1 MAPDPPALKLRRPLD
16 SPLLLVGGPNCL
28 QILVDQF
35 KPLLARRL
43 EAGDEVGQR
52 VESLPWEVGGKLAI
66 SHSRGEKTC
75 SNAISSTGVRRR
87 PPVRGM
93 NRVSTNSARMI
104 PCYRLKR
111 RLGRSACDST
121 SLTRGCGYCGTVDE
135 PNESCREVPYVK
147 IRSGDLRG

>member
-1 MAPDPPALKLRRPLD
+1 MAPDPPALKLRSCVAPSIRR
-16 SPLLLVGGPNCL
+16 SC
-28 QILVDQF
+28 
-35 KPLLARRL
+35 LLAALTVCRYSSTSSSLSSREGLKPGTRL
-43 EAGDEVGQR
+43 ASEW
-52 VESLPWEVGGKLAI
+52 SHFLGKLAI
-66 SHSRGEKTC
+66 SHSTSEMMC

-104 PCYRLKR
+104 PCHHLKR

-121 SLTRGCGYCGTVDE
+121 SLMRGCGYCGTVDE

>member
-1 MAPDPPALKLRRPLD
+1 MAPDPPALKLRSCVAPSIRR
-16 SPLLLVGGPNCL
+16 SC
-28 QILVDQF
+28 
-35 KPLLARRL
+35 LLAALTVCRYSSTSSSLSSREGLKPGTRL
-43 EAGDEVGQR
+43 ASEW
-52 VESLPWEVGGKLAI
+52 SHFPGKLAI
-66 SHSRGEKTC
+66 SHSTSEMMC

-104 PCYRLKR
+104 PCHHLKR

-121 SLTRGCGYCGTVDE
+121 SLMRGCGYCGTVDE

>member
-1 MAPDPPALKLRRPLD
+1 MAPDPPALKLRRALD

-43 EAGDEVGQR
+43 KAGYEVGQR
-52 VESLPWEVGGKLAI
+52 VESLPWEVGYLPLYERDDVLERDKLHGRQAQ
-66 SHSRGEKTC
+66 
-75 SNAISSTGVRRR
+75 AASTGDEQ
-87 PPVRGM
+87 GQH
-93 NRVSTNSARMI
+93 NSARMI
-104 PCYRLKR
+104 PCHHLKR

-121 SLTRGCGYCGTVDE
+121 SLTREYCGTVDE